1 MVIDTF
7 YLRLLLDAY
16 LNIGLVDDEGPAL
29 MALVFMI
36 EEYCPECGIIGSA
49 SRFNE
54 AVELASNEKL
64 DLLLLD
70 YQMGAFTG
78 RDVVSAIETK
88 SFDMVF
94 VSTWADEAYK
104 TVDMEQLD
112 YVLKPV
118 DVVELHTAIEK
129 IRLHRFPESAYR
141 GDESKVIRD
150 RQGAR
155 GVNKDKVTKIIAKGS
170 YSELVKDEDENL
182 MVSWNLSHVEREL
195 NDSRFFRL
203 NRSTLVN
210 MEFVQSWDLEKRVVT
225 LSNSD
230 EIEISRRRLKQFEE
244 VVNRDEK
251 A

>member
-1 MVIDTF
+1 ME
-7 YLRLLLDAY
+7 AY

-36 EEYCPECGIIGSA
+36 EEYCPECEIIGSA
-49 SRFNE
+49 SEFDE
-54 AVELASNEKL
+54 AVKLASNEKL

-78 RDVVSAIETK
+78 RDVVNAVQKK

-118 DVVELHTAIEK
+118 DLVELHTAIEK
-129 IRLHRFPESAYR
+129 IRVHRFPESAYS
-141 GDESKVIRD
+141 GDKSKIIRD
-150 RQGAR
+150 RQGTR
-155 GVNKDKVTKIIAKGS
+155 GVSKDKVTKIIAKGS
-170 YSELVKDEDENL
+170 YSELVKDEDKNL

-210 MEFVQSWDLEKRVVT
+210 MEYVESWNLEERIVT
-225 LSNSD
+225 LSNKD
-230 EIEISRRRLKQFEE
+230 VIEISRRRVKQFED
-244 VVNRDEK
+244 VVTRDEK
-251 A
+251 V

>member
-1 MVIDTF
+1 
-7 YLRLLLDAY
+7 
-16 LNIGLVDDEGPAL
+16 

-49 SRFNE
+49 SYFGE
-54 AVELASNEKL
+54 AVDLVKNKKL

-70 YQMGAFTG
+70 YQLGAFTG
-78 RDVVSAIETK
+78 KDVVDAVK
-88 SFDMVF
+88 KKHFDMVF

-104 TVDMEQLD
+104 FVDMDQLD

-129 IRLHRFPESAYR
+129 IRLKRFPESAYS

-150 RQGAR
+150 KHGAR
-155 GVNKDKVTKIIAKGS
+155 GVNKDKVTKIIARGS

-182 MVSWNLSHVEREL
+182 VVSWNLSHVEREL
-195 NDSRFFRL
+195 NDPRFYRL

-210 MEFVQSWDLEKRVVT
+210 LKYVKSWDLNSRIAV
-225 LSNSD
+225 LSNKD
-230 EIEISRRRLKQFEE
+230 EIEISRRRIKHFEE
-244 VVNRDEK
+244 IMTRDTTE
-251 A
+251 